1 MLTMNGD
8 GSPYLRMAHA
18 IYLVGMVG
26 LNELV
31 RIHRGQEMHDSE
43 DALAFGLQVVEHMK
57 TEADRLSAEYS
68 LKFVFRADSRRDHA
82 YRFARLDLKYYSPE
96 AGHYIRGNLIQGEIY
111 YTNSTT

>member
-1 MLTMNGD
+1 MLTMSGD
-8 GSPYLRMAHA
+8 GSPYLRMTHA

-57 TEADRLSAEYS
+57 TEADRLSAEYR
-68 LKFVFRADSRRDHA
+68 LKFVLEQTSRRDH
-82 YRFARLDLKYYSPE
+82 RLSFRT
-96 AGHYIRGNLIQGEIY
+96 AGSQIFFPGSRTLYPRQSDQG
-111 YTNSTT
+111 